1 MPLVLSD
8 AFIDEVKA
16 DLVELPDAKKARF
29 VKDLGL
35 TVYDAGVLCEN
46 REVAEFFEK
55 AAKGHDA
62 KKVANWM
69 MGDFFAMLNEK
80 KIPLEE
86 SPVSAENLGKLV
98 ELVTSNVI
106 NGKTAKD
113 VLQLWRKPGKILR
126 KSLRK
131 RG

>member
-1 MPLVLSD
+1 
-8 AFIDEVKA
+8 
-16 DLVELPDAKKARF
+16 
-29 VKDLGL
+29 
-35 TVYDAGVLCEN
+35 
-46 REVAEFFEK
+46 
-55 AAKGHDA
+55 
-62 KKVANWM
+62 M

>member
-1 MPLVLSD
+1 MRKKEFAHDYRYFPEPDLLPLVLSD
-8 AFIDEVKA
+8 AFIDEIKA

-35 TVYDAGVLCEN
+35 TAYDAGVLCEN

-80 KIPLEE
+80 KIPWKK
-86 SPVSAENLGKLV
+86 VRSA
-98 ELVTSNVI
+98 
-106 NGKTAKD
+106 
-113 VLQLWRKPGKILR
+113 PKIWVNW
-126 KSLRK
+126 
-131 RG
+131 